1 MKKLGFRKDDR
12 GITYTE
18 FGLFGVLLSIAL
30 VFFLTDV
37 GDNVMKTYMETE
49 QTRQEL

>member
-1 MKKLGFRKDDR
+1 MKKRGFRKDDR

-30 VFFLTDV
+30 MFFLTDV
-37 GDNVMKTYMETE
+37 GDNVMKTYMEPE
-49 QTRQEL
+49 QSMQES